1 MQYEYTLQNDRSTR
15 AWERDDY
22 DEVLIS
28 TGNFLRWTYM
38 TAEDIC
44 KNGDGIDYPFIRTES
59 NTSPGN
65 NIMYNRGGCAF
76 DNGNIPIFDTDYA
89 RDPYIS
95 YGDYALDNVI
105 YMSYDSSNSD
115 GKKALF
121 IANEGNL
128 VFIRR
133 SNSSVKIIVNLHA

>member
-22 DEVLIS
+22 DEILVS

-44 KNGDGIDYPFIRTES
+44 KDGNNVDYPFIRTES

-65 NIMYNRGGCAF
+65 NIMYNRGGCSF
-76 DNGNIPIFDTDYA
+76 YNGNIPSFDPWTDV
-89 RDPYIS
+89 P
-95 YGDYALDNVI
+95 
-105 YMSYDSSNSD
+105 
-115 GKKALF
+115 
-121 IANEGNL
+121 
-128 VFIRR
+128 
-133 SNSSVKIIVNLHA
+133 